1 MWGESRCLELLILSV
16 NLQRPVPSEAF
27 YILPRDAIIH
37 PIWKMSTGKQST
49 ISPEERKWMKLIITA
64 PLTFNEL
71 LHFEDKASLK
81 LSFPGGRFPL
91 TWMSMSRILPH
102 TATGSKKKVYQTL
115 DCLLGEFQNH
125 SVFSEL
131 KVWSP
136 ITPWFIVC
144 YVPGCTYQQAS
155 PCNCSWWG
163 IMLNTEHSHML
174 TVWMLNALV
183 ITAGADPYF
192 KFNPAVTKSQIQA
205 LLCYCALYAGCVTC
219 T

>member
-1 MWGESRCLELLILSV
+1 MHWYLSRLFPWNVNIRYFLVSNGEQKYQVHYLTLSVVWYSKSQHSDILCYCLHRITQTYEHLQCLKLNLLLQEDLLTCLVWGESRCLELLILSV

-27 YILPRDAIIH
+27 YILPRDATIH

-102 TATGSKKKVYQTL
+102 TATGSKKKV
-115 DCLLGEFQNH
+115 C
-125 SVFSEL
+125 
-131 KVWSP
+131 
-136 ITPWFIVC
+136 
-144 YVPGCTYQQAS
+144 
-155 PCNCSWWG
+155 
-163 IMLNTEHSHML
+163 
-174 TVWMLNALV
+174 
-183 ITAGADPYF
+183 
-192 KFNPAVTKSQIQA
+192 
-205 LLCYCALYAGCVTC
+205 
-219 T
+219 